1 MAPTASPAAR
11 TNSTVAVVTPAD
23 PPTGRLAVLTAAAV
37 AVGAIPIPFVPDR
50 LAARVRG
57 AIAHDVTA
65 RHGVSLTSDARKIL
79 AEPDPRGGGRA
90 LARKAAE
97 AISMRLLKRAFAPA
111 GALATLAGGLEV
123 YALGVLLERYLTRV
137 RKTSAVRIDIEE
149 ARKIRDLIDRTLLRA
164 LSPSLQPASLNL
176 SDPIEDL
183 RDEVTR
189 WIDTALLTGATLP
202 SYVERRLEAA
212 FDELAAATRDG

>member
-1 MAPTASPAAR
+1 MATTAAPAAR

-23 PPTGRLAVLTAAAV
+23 PPTGRLAVLTAATV
-37 AVGAIPIPFVPDR
+37 AIGAIPIPFVPDR

-57 AIAHDVTA
+57 AIAHDVA
-65 RHGVSLTSDARKIL
+65 SRHGVSLTGDARKIL
-79 AEPDPRGGGRA
+79 AEPDPRSGGRA

-97 AISMRLLKRAFAPA
+97 AISMRLIKRAFAPA
-111 GALATLAGGLEV
+111 GALATVAGALEV
-123 YALGVLLERYLTRV
+123 YALGHLFERYLTRV

-149 ARKIRDLIDRTLLRA
+149 ARKIRDLIDRSLVRA
-164 LSPSLQPASLNL
+164 LSPSLQPASLNM
-176 SDPIEDL
+176 SDPVEDL

-202 SYVERRLEAA
+202 SYVERRIDAA
-212 FDELAAATRDG
+212 FDEIVSSTP

>member
-1 MAPTASPAAR
+1 MATTAPAAR
-11 TNSTVAVVTPAD
+11 TNSNVAVVTPAE
-23 PPTGRLAVLTAAAV
+23 PPTGRLAVLTAAAL

-57 AIAHDVTA
+57 AIVHDITA
-65 RHGVSLTSDARKIL
+65 RHGLSLTSDARKIL

-97 AISMRLLKRAFAPA
+97 AISMRLIKRAFAPA
-111 GALATLAGGLEV
+111 GILAAAAGGLEV
-123 YALGVLLERYLTRV
+123 YALGHLLERYFTRT
-137 RKTSAVRIDIEE
+137 RRTGAVRIQIEE
-149 ARKIRDLIDRTLLRA
+149 ARKIRDIIDRSLVRA
-164 LSPSLQPASLNL
+164 LSPSLQPASLNM

-202 SYVERRLEAA
+202 SYIERRLEAA
-212 FDELAAATRDG
+212 FDEIASSAT